1 MSHARHQLQRRR
13 NAIARLDSIM
23 SHQRHLLIIHYS
35 CESFYDRTDGR
46 SPRITSIAIRNV
58 GAGNTDSFSI
68 HQVAE
73 RDGLELKEIPS
84 SYDALEIRMLDE
96 FGEYVRSHAA
106 FQWLHWNM
114 RDANY
119 GFAAIEHRHRVLKGT
134 PTLVPEDSR
143 TELANL
149 LIEIYGAGYVGHPR
163 LTRLLE
169 LNRIAAPGFLSGA
182 EEATAFEQGDYV
194 RLHQSTLRKVDAIQ
208 NLLIRTWDGTLRTS
222 ARRRDIYGMTLG
234 GIVESMT
241 DHWLFKLF
249 GAIAILASIIGAV
262 ALAF

>member
-119 GFAAIEHRHRVLKGT
+119 GFAAIEHRHRVLGGT
-134 PTLVPEDSR
+134 PTAIPEERR
-143 TELANL
+143 TDIAAL
-149 LIEIYGAGYVGHPR
+149 LIDIYGTGYAQHPR
-163 LTRLLE
+163 LASLIKLNSISLLD
-169 LNRIAAPGFLSGA
+169 F
-182 EEATAFEQGDYV
+182 
-194 RLHQSTLRKVDAIQ
+194 
-208 NLLIRTWDGTLRTS
+208 
-222 ARRRDIYGMTLG
+222 
-234 GIVESMT
+234 
-241 DHWLFKLF
+241 
-249 GAIAILASIIGAV
+249 
-262 ALAF
+262 